1 MKRLASFLMSKR
13 AIVLA
18 VLGLGLLSYYL
29 VRSRLFSAPRPA
41 YATAHVIRADIENV
55 VLATGTLLPFREV
68 DVGTRATGQ
77 LTSLK
82 VRLGDHVHAGDLL
95 AEIDPKLAESALKEA
110 QARLIDLEA
119 QKSAATA
126 RLQKSLLDARRE
138 HGLIRGAATSVK
150 EVQAADAQ
158 RKADEAGIVSL
169 DAQIAQAKSKID
181 TEATNL
187 SYTKI
192 FAPIDGDVV
201 AILTKE
207 GQTVVASQIVPVIL
221 KLAQLDV
228 ITVRTNVS
236 EADIDSVE
244 VGQTASF
251 QMMSD
256 RTGRRFGT
264 IKEVGLVPRN
274 YAETS
279 AGAASAA
286 GKSSNAGGGGGGDA
300 STPIFFSATFD
311 VPNPDHKLRAGKTVE
326 VSIVV
331 GAAKGALAIPTAVLG
346 EQRPDGRVVVEALAA
361 DGKPERRL
369 IRLGVSGQ
377 AMSEVLDGLKEGEE
391 VVIGEKTPSPSN
403 GSGGAR

>member
-1 MKRLASFLMSKR
+1 MRQITGLVSRRRSGVFLA
-13 AIVLA
+13 LA
-18 VLGLGLLSYYL
+18 LALLGVYFG
-29 VRSRLFSAPRPA
+29 RERLFSSPAPKHL
-41 YATAHVIRADIENV
+41 TARAARADLENV
-55 VLATGTLLPFREV
+55 VLATGTLQPLREV

-82 VRLGDHVHAGDLL
+82 VKLGDHVRAGDLL

-119 QKSAATA
+119 QKSAAIA
-126 RLQKSLLDARRE
+126 RLQKSLFDARRE
-138 HGLIRGAATSVK
+138 HGLIRGAATSAK

-158 RKADEAGIVSL
+158 RKADEAGIASL
-169 DAQIAQAKSKID
+169 DAQIVQAKSKID

-228 ITVRTNVS
+228 ITVRSKVS

-264 IKEVGLVPRN
+264 IKEVGLVPQN

-279 AGAASAA
+279 GGAASGA
-286 GKSSNAGGGGGGDA
+286 GKNSNAGGGGDA

-331 GAAKGALAIPTAVLG
+331 GAAKGALAIPTAALG

-369 IRLGVSGQ
+369 IRVGVSGQ
-377 AMSEVLDGLKEGEE
+377 ALSEVLDGLKEGEE

-403 GSGGAR
+403 GS

>member
-1 MKRLASFLMSKR
+1 MKRLANFLMSKR
-13 AIVLA
+13 AIVIA
-18 VLGLGLLSYYL
+18 VLGLGLLGYYL
-29 VRSRLFSAPRPA
+29 AQSRLFQAPQPT
-41 YATAHVIRADIENV
+41 YATARVIRADIENI
-55 VLATGTLLPFREV
+55 VLATGTLLPFAEV

-110 QARLIDLEA
+110 RARLIDLEA
-119 QKSAATA
+119 QKTAATA

-138 HGLIRGAATSVK
+138 HGLIRGAATSAK

-169 DAQIAQAKSKID
+169 DAQIVQAKSRID

-228 ITVRTNVS
+228 ITVRSNVS

-279 AGAASAA
+279 GGTASGAS
-286 GKSSNAGGGGGGDA
+286 KSSNAAAAGGDA

-331 GAAKGALAIPTAVLG
+331 GAAKGALAIPTAALG

-369 IRLGVSGQ
+369 IRVGVSGQ
-377 AMSEVLDGLKEGEE
+377 ALSEVLDGLKEGEE
-391 VVIGEKTPSPSN
+391 VVVGEKTLSRSN
-403 GSGGAR
+403 GS

>member
-1 MKRLASFLMSKR
+1 MKRLANYLMSKR
-13 AIVLA
+13 AIVIA
-18 VLGLGLLSYYL
+18 VLGLGLLGYYL
-29 VRSRLFSAPRPA
+29 AQSRLFQAPQPT
-41 YATAHVIRADIENV
+41 YATARVIRADIENI
-55 VLATGTLLPFREV
+55 VLATGTLLPFAEV

-77 LTSLK
+77 LISLK
-82 VRLGDHVHAGDLL
+82 VKLGAHVHAGDLL

-110 QARLIDLEA
+110 RAKLVDLEA

-228 ITVRTNVS
+228 ITVRSKVS

-264 IKEVGLVPRN
+264 IKEVGLVPQN

-279 AGAASAA
+279 TGAASGA
-286 GKSSNAGGGGGGDA
+286 GKSSDASGGGA
-300 STPIFFSATFD
+300 STPIFFGATFD

-331 GAAKGALAIPTAVLG
+331 GAAKGALAIPTAALG
-346 EQRPDGRVVVEALAA
+346 EQRPDGRVVVEALAV
-361 DGKPERRL
+361 DGRPERRL
-369 IRLGVSGQ
+369 IRVGVSGQ
-377 AMSEVLDGLKEGEE
+377 ALSEVLDGLKEGEE
-391 VVIGEKTPSPSN
+391 VVVGEKTLSRSN
-403 GSGGAR
+403 GS

>member
-1 MKRLASFLMSKR
+1 MRMRQITGLVSRRRSGVFLA
-13 AIVLA
+13 LA
-18 VLGLGLLSYYL
+18 LALLGVYFG
-29 VRSRLFSAPRPA
+29 RERLFSSPAPKHL
-41 YATAHVIRADIENV
+41 TARAARADLENV
-55 VLATGTLLPFREV
+55 VLATGTLQPLREV

-82 VRLGDHVHAGDLL
+82 VKLGDHVRAGDLL

-119 QKSAATA
+119 QKSAAIA
-126 RLQKSLLDARRE
+126 RLQKSLFDARRE
-138 HGLIRGAATSVK
+138 HGLIRGAATSAK

-169 DAQIAQAKSKID
+169 DAQIVQAKSKID
-181 TEATNL
+181 TETTNL

-228 ITVRTNVS
+228 ITVRSKVS

-264 IKEVGLVPRN
+264 IKEVGLVPQN

-279 AGAASAA
+279 TGAASGA
-286 GKSSNAGGGGGGDA
+286 GKSSDASGGGA
-300 STPIFFSATFD
+300 STPIFFGATFD

-331 GAAKGALAIPTAVLG
+331 GAAKGALAIPTAALG
-346 EQRPDGRVVVEALAA
+346 EQRPDGRVVVEALAV
-361 DGKPERRL
+361 DGRPERRL
-369 IRLGVSGQ
+369 IRVGVSGQ

>member
-1 MKRLASFLMSKR
+1 MKRLANYLMSKR
-13 AIVLA
+13 AIVIA
-18 VLGLGLLSYYL
+18 VLGLGLLGYYL
-29 VRSRLFSAPRPA
+29 AQSRLFQAPQPT
-41 YATAHVIRADIENV
+41 YATARVIRADIENI
-55 VLATGTLLPFREV
+55 VLATGTLLPFAEV

-77 LTSLK
+77 LISLK
-82 VRLGDHVHAGDLL
+82 VKLGAHVHAGDLL

-110 QARLIDLEA
+110 RAKLVDLEA

-138 HGLIRGAATSVK
+138 HGLIKGAATAAK

-169 DAQIAQAKSKID
+169 DAQIVQAKSRID

-201 AILTKE
+201 AVLTKE

-228 ITVRTNVS
+228 ITVKSNVS

-279 AGAASAA
+279 GGAASAT
-286 GKSSNAGGGGGGDA
+286 GKNSNAPGGGEA
-300 STPIFFSATFD
+300 STPIYFSASFD
-311 VPNPDHKLRAGKTVE
+311 VPNPDHKLRAGKTAE
-326 VSIVV
+326 VSIIV
-331 GAAKGALAIPTAVLG
+331 GAAKGALAIPTAALG
-346 EQRPDGRVVVEALAA
+346 EPRPDGRVVVKVLAA

-369 IRLGVSGQ
+369 IRVGVSSP
-377 AMSEVLDGLKEGEE
+377 ALSEALDGLREGEE
-391 VVIGEKTPSPSN
+391 VVIGETTSG
-403 GSGGAR
+403 GSGGVP

>member
-1 MKRLASFLMSKR
+1 MKRLANYLMSKR
-13 AIVLA
+13 AIVIA
-18 VLGLGLLSYYL
+18 VLGLGLLGYYL
-29 VRSRLFSAPRPA
+29 AQSRLFQAPQPT
-41 YATAHVIRADIENV
+41 YATARVIRADIENI
-55 VLATGTLLPFREV
+55 VLATGTLLPFAEV

-77 LTSLK
+77 LISLK
-82 VRLGDHVHAGDLL
+82 VKLGAHVHAGDLL

-110 QARLIDLEA
+110 RAKLVDLEA

-138 HGLIRGAATSVK
+138 HGLIKGAATAAK

-169 DAQIAQAKSKID
+169 DAQIVQAKSRID

-192 FAPIDGDVV
+192 FAPIDGNVV
-201 AILTKE
+201 AVLTKE

-228 ITVRTNVS
+228 ITVKSNVS

-244 VGQTASF
+244 VGRDGVF

-264 IKEVGLVPRN
+264 IKEVGLVRRN

-279 AGAASAA
+279 GGAASAT
-286 GKSSNAGGGGGGDA
+286 GKNSNAPGGGGRG
-300 STPIFFSATFD
+300 STPIYFSASFD
-311 VPNPDHKLRAGKTVE
+311 VPNPDHKLRAGKTAE
-326 VSIVV
+326 VSIIV
-331 GAAKGALAIPTAVLG
+331 GAAKGALAIPTAALG
-346 EQRPDGRVVVEALAA
+346 EPRPDGRVVVKVLAA

-369 IRLGVSGQ
+369 IRVGVSSP
-377 AMSEVLDGLKEGEE
+377 ALSEALDGLREGEE
-391 VVIGEKTPSPSN
+391 VVIGETTSG
-403 GSGGAR
+403 GSGGVP

>member
-1 MKRLASFLMSKR
+1 MKRFANYLMSKR
-13 AIVLA
+13 ALVIA

-82 VRLGDHVHAGDLL
+82 VKLGDHVHAGDLL

-138 HGLIRGAATSVK
+138 HGLIRGAATSAK

-169 DAQIAQAKSKID
+169 DAQIVQAKSRID

-187 SYTKI
+187 SYSKI

-221 KLAQLDV
+221 KLAQLDA
-228 ITVRTNVS
+228 ITVRSKVS

-264 IKEVGLVPRN
+264 IKEVGLVPQN

-279 AGAASAA
+279 GGATSGA
-286 GKSSNAGGGGGGDA
+286 GKNSNAPGGGDA

-331 GAAKGALAIPTAVLG
+331 GAAKGALAIPTAALG
-346 EQRPDGRVVVEALAA
+346 EQRPDGRVVVKALAA
-361 DGKPERRL
+361 DGKPQRRL

-391 VVIGEKTPSPSN
+391 VLIGEKTPSPSN